1 MGKQVKPAGSKQ
13 LEWTQPVTFYFRVDF
28 QRGSK
33 HFQASFMEISGLG
46 MQITTEDEGSVV
58 KYKVPTGISHSDI
71 TLKRPLTPYSE
82 GFTTWIND
90 WQNWMEGR
98 NGRIEVYDL
107 VIKLL
112 NPDGKPLA
120 GWLCRHAY
128 PIDWK
133 LETLD
138 ATGSKLSCETIVLT
152 YNGCMKRLDIM

>member
-1 MGKQVKPAGSKQ
+1 MRKQSASSNAKQ
-13 LEWTQPVTFYFRVDF
+13 QGWNLPTSFYFRVDF

-46 MQITTEDEGSVV
+46 MQIKTENKGSVV
-58 KYKVPTGISHSDI
+58 SYKVPTGISHSDI

-82 GFTTWIND
+82 GFTTWINN

-98 NGRIEVYDL
+98 DGRIEVYDL
-107 VIKLL
+107 VVKLL
-112 NPDGKPLA
+112 DPDGKPLA
-120 GWLCRHAY
+120 GWLCRCAY

-133 LETLD
+133 LDTLD

-152 YNGCMKRLDIM
+152 YVSMRRLDIL